1 MNVTSG
7 HHVPHMLR
15 QVKDDISNITITRYA
30 TVAGVVII
38 IYDYLLTID
47 DEVGVRHTQ

>member
-1 MNVTSG
+1 MNATSG
-7 HHVPHMLR
+7 HHLSPMLR
-15 QVKDDISNITITRYA
+15 QAKDDISNVTITRYA

-47 DEVGVRHTQ
+47 DEVGG